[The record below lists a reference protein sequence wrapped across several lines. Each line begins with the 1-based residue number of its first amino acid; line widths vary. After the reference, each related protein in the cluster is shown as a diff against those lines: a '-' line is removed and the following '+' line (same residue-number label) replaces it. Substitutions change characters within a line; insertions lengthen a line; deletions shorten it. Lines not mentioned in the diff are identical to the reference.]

1 MKNDVLNLLYAA
13 ADAEYKNFNSGLIPN
28 VSCDLFIGVRTHVLR
43 KIAKDMVK
51 SGVYKDF
58 ISELPHQY
66 FEENQL
72 HAFILSGVSDFD
84 MVIKEIERFLPYVD
98 NWATCDQM
106 SPIVFKK
113 NTGLLLKYINKWI
126 KSKHVYTV
134 RFGVLCLMRYF
145 LDSGFDSKYI
155 DMVANIKSDEYYVNM
170 MRAWYFATGLA
181 KHFEEFLPF
190 LQNGKIDDWTR
201 KRAIQKAL
209 ESYRIMPE
217 NKVKL
222 KALRKDKK

>member
-1 MKNDVLNLLYAA
+1 
-13 ADAEYKNFNSGLIPN
+13 
-28 VSCDLFIGVRTHVLR
+28 
-43 KIAKDMVK
+43 
-51 SGVYKDF
+51 
-58 ISELPHQY
+58 
-66 FEENQL
+66 
-72 HAFILSGVSDFD
+72 
-84 MVIKEIERFLPYVD
+84 
-98 NWATCDQM
+98 
-106 SPIVFKK
+106 
-113 NTGLLLKYINKWI
+113 
-126 KSKHVYTV
+126 
-134 RFGVLCLMRYF
+134 
-145 LDSGFDSKYI
+145 
-155 DMVANIKSDEYYVNM
+155 M